1 MLALAFLILSA
12 VSFQTIQVNDTTPC
26 FLNDT
31 AGANMWEN
39 CGMDDDFLQTIFL
52 GWEWATGGYFTM
64 FLVGIISLMS
74 YIKYHKA
81 VYPLMI
87 LIMFLPVS
95 HFLFPIELWMF
106 IAIWIIAL
114 FGALLY
120 FVFNK
125 QTKEFG

>member
-12 VSFQTIQVNDTTPC
+12 VSLQTIQVNDTTPC

-39 CGMDDDFLQTIFL
+39 CGMGEDFLQTIFL

-64 FLVGIISLMS
+64 TLVCIFSLMT

-87 LIMFLPVS
+87 LVMFLPVS
-95 HFLFPIELWMF
+95 HFLFPLELWMF
-106 IAIWIIAL
+106 VAVWTIAL
-114 FGALLY
+114 FGALMY
-120 FVFNK
+120 FIFNK